1 MKKIAAILLCLA
13 MIWSLGPMCVAAA
26 DNQAFITGVYQKN
39 EGSLELLCAIP
50 GETGK
55 KEDFQITLG
64 NQENDGLHTGDNLVI
79 GRMGNQI
86 TDSAFLTD
94 QDDIEAEID
103 TLSYTG
109 EDTDLYS
116 GLLHGLKFLQQGEH
130 VQ

>member
-64 NQENDGLHTGDNLVI
+64 NQEISVL
-79 GRMGNQI
+79 
-86 TDSAFLTD
+86 SAV
-94 QDDIEAEID
+94 A
-103 TLSYTG
+103 TG
-109 EDTDLYS
+109 EEQLPKTVYCLVDIS
-116 GLLHGLKFLQQGEH
+116 GSMKGIFPDP
-130 VQ
+130 